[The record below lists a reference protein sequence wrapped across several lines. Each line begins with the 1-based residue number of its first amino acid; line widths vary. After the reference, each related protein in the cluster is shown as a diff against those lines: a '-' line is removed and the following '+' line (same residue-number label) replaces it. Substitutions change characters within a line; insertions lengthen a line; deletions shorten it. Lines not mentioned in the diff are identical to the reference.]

1 MCQDL
6 IDKMAEVARL
16 VGMELRKYVKDGQ
29 GRQYRG
35 LHLVH
40 LENEDDGEMLGS
52 RVQELS
58 CSRSVNPDFLE
69 VMQYE
74 HFKMKGQLM
83 ARISG
88 LDPVEG

>member
-1 MCQDL
+1 
-6 IDKMAEVARL
+6 MADVARL
-16 VGMELRKYVKDGQ
+16 VGMEVREYEKDGQ
-29 GRQYRG
+29 KKQFCG

-40 LENEDDGEMLGS
+40 LEDTGDKDMLGS

-58 CSRSVNPDFLE
+58 CPRNVNPNTLVVGHLYE
-69 VMQYE
+69 LQYE

-83 ARISG
+83 ARVSG

>member
-1 MCQDL
+1 MS
-6 IDKMAEVARL
+6 EVARL

-29 GRQYRG
+29 DRQYCG

-58 CSRSVNPDFLE
+58 CPRSVNPDSLE
-69 VMQYE
+69 VGHLYALQYE

>member
-1 MCQDL
+1 
-6 IDKMAEVARL
+6 MAEVARL
-16 VGMELRKYVKDGQ
+16 VGMELRDYEKDGQ
-29 GRQYRG
+29 KRQYCG

-40 LENEDDGEMLGS
+40 LENTDDKDMLGS

-58 CSRSVNPDFLE
+58 CPRNVNPNTLVVGQLYE
-69 VMQYE
+69 LQYE

-83 ARISG
+83 ARVSG